1 MLSAARTT
9 LEQGNI
15 EIRDVL
21 GEQRP
26 VSIIER
32 VRLHA
37 SIQNAN
43 GDRGRMSS
51 DWPSGGHDRTVW
63 HHLEGSR

>member
-9 LEQGNI
+9 LEQGSI

-21 GEQRP
+21 GERRP
-26 VSIIER
+26 FSVIER

-37 SIQNAN
+37 SVQNAN
-43 GDRGRMSS
+43 GNRGCMSS

-63 HHLEGSR
+63 HHLERSR